1 MSATFLE
8 PVPPGPERLR
18 RFREE
23 GFFAT
28 APILTP
34 EECDV
39 VIAEYERIGRVIAV
53 GSDEQGSVGFQ
64 PMMHVKSPLLQRYA
78 ADRRF
83 IEIVAP
89 LIGDDIRLYWE
100 QAVTKPPNA
109 VTEVPWHQDN
119 GYGPTDPA
127 EYATCWLA
135 LEDATLANGCLWVQP
150 ASHRR
155 GTVAH
160 RATGVSFLLSA
171 YDGADAGIAAP
182 VPRGAAVVISSLL
195 LHRSG
200 PNTTASSRPAWVLQY
215 CNAQTVHGDTREPF
229 DDRLLIALRGVPLD
243 PYVRERPFR
252 FPRSH
257 HREPS

>member
-1 MSATFLE
+1 MNATFLG

-18 RFREE
+18 RFRDE

-34 EECDV
+34 EECDL
-39 VIAEYERIGRVIAV
+39 VIAEYDRIGRVIAV
-53 GSDEQGSVGFQ
+53 GSDEHGSLAYQ
-64 PMMHVKSPLLQRYA
+64 PMMHLKSPLLQRFA

-89 LIGDDIRLYWE
+89 LVGDDIRLYWE

-109 VTEVPWHQDN
+109 ATEVPWHQDN

-135 LEDATLANGCLWVQP
+135 LEDAIPENGCLWVQP
-150 ASHRR
+150 GSHRR
-155 GTVAH
+155 GTIPH
-160 RATGVSFLLSA
+160 RATGASFLLSG
-171 YDGADAGIAAP
+171 YDGTEKGVAAP
-182 VPRGAAVVISSLL
+182 VPRGAALVISSLL

-200 PNTTASSRPAWVLQY
+200 PNTTASSRRAWVLQY
-215 CNAQTVHGDTREPF
+215 CEAHTVHSDTREPF
-229 DDRLLIALRGVPLD
+229 DDRLLIALRGVPLA
-243 PYVRERPFR
+243 PSVRERPFR
-252 FPRSH
+252 FPR
-257 HREPS
+257 